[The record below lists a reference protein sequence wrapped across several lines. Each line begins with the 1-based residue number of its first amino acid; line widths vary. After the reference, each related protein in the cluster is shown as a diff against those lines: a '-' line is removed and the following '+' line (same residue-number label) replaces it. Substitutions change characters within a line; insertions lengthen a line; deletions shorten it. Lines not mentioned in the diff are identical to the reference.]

1 MSNTI
6 LFEDTFDVRSLNDNG
21 KKFERVDRLH
31 CRGTTY
37 DVDMVVD
44 VNSEL
49 FKTPPNSKIVVALAT
64 TLSLSGAPDDG
75 LYNPASGPTL
85 ADPYDYVMHGRVYS
99 VKLIENHSI
108 EVQASFGGLLFRL
121 KGEQAYLSAF
131 VMDQQFFILMRSAGL
146 NDVAEL

>member
-49 FKTPPNSKIVVALAT
+49 FSVTANNKIVVALAS
-64 TLSLSGAPDDG
+64 TLSLHGAPDDG
-75 LYNPASGPTL
+75 LFNPVQGPSL

-99 VKLIENHSI
+99 IKHLENQNIEI
-108 EVQASFGGLLFRL
+108 QASFGGLLFRL
-121 KGEQAYLSAF
+121 KGEQAYLANF
-131 VMDQQFFILMRSAGL
+131 TMDQQFFILVRKAGMH
-146 NDVAEL
+146 DVAM